1 MTDPIVGLLGVVAIF
16 AFTFVWC
23 WVEERAKRRAKRKY
37 DEQMAK
43 YDRWKTM
50 GDNM

>member
-23 WVEERAKRRAKRKY
+23 WAEERMKLKTKRKY

-43 YDRWKTM
+43 YDRWKDITN
-50 GDNM
+50 NM